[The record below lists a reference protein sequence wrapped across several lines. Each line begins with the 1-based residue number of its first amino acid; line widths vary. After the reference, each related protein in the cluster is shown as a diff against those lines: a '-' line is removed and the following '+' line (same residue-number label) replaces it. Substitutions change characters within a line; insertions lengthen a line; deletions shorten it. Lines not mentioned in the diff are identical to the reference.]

1 MLVLAGGD
9 LVLPNGILTGASL
22 VIESGRIA
30 AIEPGFTVDIGGAT
44 VIDTRECYVVPGFID
59 VHVHGVEGH
68 DTLDSGAP
76 VAAIASR
83 LPRYGVTAFCPTT
96 VACTPREL
104 RSVLAQ
110 VAQARAARPPR
121 SARVLPAHLESNFIN
136 PAYAGAQPAEC
147 LRVPAHVA
155 DRMPDASSAVA
166 QVPGVRD
173 GEFSARDILDVVTA
187 ARPDVGIVTLAP
199 ELPGGLEL
207 VRRLVSA
214 GHRVSLGH
222 SGASVDEAMAA
233 IDAGARH
240 ATHLFNRMAPMT
252 RRAPGIAGAVLAR
265 EEVSAELICDG
276 YHVHPAMS
284 RVAIA
289 AKRSDRL
296 IAITDGTAGSGLAR
310 GATAQLGGRRI
321 RVTES
326 AAVLDDGTLAGSTL
340 TMDRAFKTIVA
351 AFGLSV
357 VEAATLCSTTPAR
370 ELGLT
375 GYGVLARDYVAD
387 IVVMNHDFEVVRTFI
402 DGDQVYAPPAA
413 TAL

>member
-22 VIESGRIA
+22 VIEGGRIA
-30 AIEPGFTVDIGGAT
+30 AIETTSRTDVAGAT
-44 VIDTRECYVVPGFID
+44 VVDTRECYVVPGFID

-68 DTLDSGAP
+68 DTLDPGEP

-96 VACTPREL
+96 VACAPSEL
-104 RSVLAQ
+104 NGVLAQ
-110 VAQARAARPPR
+110 VARARATRPPR

-147 LRVPAHVA
+147 IRLPAHVS
-155 DRMPDASSAVA
+155 DGMPDASSGVA
-166 QVPGVRD
+166 YARARD
-173 GEFSARDILDVVTA
+173 GEFTARDILDVVAA

-207 VRRLVSA
+207 VRHLVSA

-233 IDAGARH
+233 IDAGAQH

-252 RRAPGIAGAVLAR
+252 HRAPGIAGAVLAR
-265 EEVSAELICDG
+265 EEVAAELICDG

-284 RVAIA
+284 RIAIA
-289 AKRSDRL
+289 AKGRDRL
-296 IAITDGTAGSGLAR
+296 MAITDGTAGSGLAR
-310 GATAQLGGRRI
+310 GATARLGGRQI
-321 RVTES
+321 RVTDS
-326 AAVLDDGTLAGSTL
+326 AAVLEDGTLAGSTL
-340 TMDRAFKTIVA
+340 TMDRAFRTIVTS
-351 AFGLSV
+351 FGLSV
-357 VEAATLCSTTPAR
+357 VEASILCSTTPAR

-375 GYGVLARDYVAD
+375 GFGVLARDCVAD
-387 IVVMNHDFEVVRTFI
+387 IAVLHRGFGVVRTFVA
-402 DGDQVYAPPAA
+402 GEQVFAA
-413 TAL
+413 EGVT